1 MIFLISA
8 PPAAEK
14 KSEDYVYYEIPKL
27 EVVPVFKDFHSLVGS
42 VSTGITLTG
51 EIVACLWAHCR
62 L

>member
-51 EIVACLWAHCR
+51 EIVACL
-62 L
+62 